1 MVFLKY
7 WTMAEERDLS
17 PAPEL
22 DEDFVERGMVRGL
35 DFNYKIWPGTIE
47 ITKDMVPDTKVVVIP
62 DSVQRIANEAF
73 LKCSNLEEVIFGAG
87 LVHIGDRAF
96 KECKLLTAVNIPM
109 GLETVGENAF
119 EYCEKLSSVVFPD
132 STHTLGSG
140 LFIMCREL
148 LEFTIPPLV
157 TRIPDRMISNAKFE
171 TFVIPDTVMSMGIEA
186 FGWCKN
192 LTSVQL
198 SQNLSEI
205 PELTFF
211 HTGLREIVIPNKV
224 KEIGQDA
231 FAYCE
236 HLRLIKLPPSVQNM
250 QYTFFRNYGLRTII
264 LPLGFK
270 ALKGAWITRFFDK
283 PTEED
288 LAEDPAI
295 KTLSQEDRLTFDF
308 YGAADDFDDCIRDVL
323 EMTSA
328 KHCTIIVDSIKT
340 VELIAERL
348 NEVELKTLSFFPWY
362 RKLQKN
368 ELKHERTKT
377 FQFYSVRTLYYDGD
391 IHIRNRTPADKRT
404 AYEEDGVA
412 PMALDVVHHVLLP
425 VGTFVFGSAG
435 AIEGVRGVEPPGGGP
450 GKAS

>member
-1 MVFLKY
+1 
-7 WTMAEERDLS
+7 MAEERDVS

-35 DFNYKIWPGTIE
+35 NFDYMIWPGTIE

-96 KECKLLTAVNIPM
+96 QECKSLTAVNIPM
-109 GLETVGENAF
+109 GLETVGKDAF
-119 EYCEKLSSVVFPD
+119 NYCEKLSSVVFPD

-140 LFIMCREL
+140 LFTRCREL
-148 LEFTIPPLV
+148 SEFTIPPLV
-157 TRIPDRMISNAKFE
+157 TRIPDKMISYAKFE

-186 FGWCKN
+186 FGWCRN
-192 LTSVQL
+192 LTSVEL

-205 PELTFF
+205 PESTFF
-211 HTGLREIVIPNKV
+211 HAGLREIVIPNKV
-224 KEIGQDA
+224 KSIGQYA

-250 QYTFFRNYGLRTII
+250 QNSFFRNYGLRTII

-270 ALKGAWITRFFDK
+270 ALNGAWITSCFDE
-283 PTEED
+283 PTEEE

-295 KTLSQEDRLTFDF
+295 KKLSQEDRLTFDF

-323 EMTSA
+323 GMDRA

-340 VELIAERL
+340 VELIAKRL
-348 NEVELKTLSFFPWY
+348 NVVEFERSSLNSPLW

-368 ELKHERTKT
+368 ELKHERTET
-377 FQFYSVRTLYYDGD
+377 FQFYSVRTLYYNSD

-412 PMALDVVHHVLLP
+412 PMALDVVHQVLLP
-425 VGTFVFGSAG
+425 VGTFVFKSAG
-435 AIEGVRGVEPPGGGP
+435 AIEGVRSVEPPGGGP